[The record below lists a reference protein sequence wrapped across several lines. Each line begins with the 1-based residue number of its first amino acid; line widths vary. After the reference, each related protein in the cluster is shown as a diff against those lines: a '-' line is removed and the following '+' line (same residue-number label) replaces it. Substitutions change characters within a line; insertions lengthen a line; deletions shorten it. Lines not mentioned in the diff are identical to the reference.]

1 LKDPQKNLAN
11 AITAILNAPLI
22 SLYTFAYTI
31 AALAPPNSLLIFLIT
46 TAFATLLPMAVIF
59 YMFRRGQ
66 LGDMYAYE
74 RQTRFRPFM
83 GAIACYLLGLITL
96 LAASAP
102 LLVLAL
108 MVGYM
113 VNTIIMM
120 LITLRWKISIHASGI
135 AGPATFLVYAFG
147 LQFWWMWLLILPV
160 GWARLKLR
168 AHTPSQV
175 VVGFFLTVALTY
187 LQLLVYLG

>member
-1 LKDPQKNLAN
+1 MKDPQKNLAN

>member
-135 AGPATFLVYAFG
+135 AGPATFLVY
-147 LQFWWMWLLILPV
+147 
-160 GWARLKLR
+160 
-168 AHTPSQV
+168 
-175 VVGFFLTVALTY
+175 
-187 LQLLVYLG
+187 LG